1 MLAQALHSN
10 FGGGLSTPLGVEQL
24 ASPEALHH
32 AALWGLA
39 IRLAQRLSGGVEGP
53 LNLSRLAREGDLLTL
68 SLQQEDAEL
77 FGEAVERRLR
87 HLAQAMGVKYQLTA

>member
-1 MLAQALHSN
+1 
-10 FGGGLSTPLGVEQL
+10 
-24 ASPEALHH
+24 
-32 AALWGLA
+32 
-39 IRLAQRLSGGVEGP
+39 
-53 LNLSRLAREGDLLTL
+53 L